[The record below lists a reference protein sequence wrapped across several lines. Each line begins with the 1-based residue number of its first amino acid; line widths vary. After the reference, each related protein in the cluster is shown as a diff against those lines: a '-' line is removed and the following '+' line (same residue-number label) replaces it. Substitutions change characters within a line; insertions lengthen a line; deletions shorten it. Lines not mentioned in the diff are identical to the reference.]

1 MTSYEKNLNKNK
13 FIFKVENSQL
23 TPLYNNQPKR
33 LKIFSYMKTEK
44 KGNFPDITPKYTKL
58 NPVTQNIHTSQ
69 GLNNL
74 TEISKTYSL
83 SKPKNENKSLSSK
96 YKLSKIT
103 TNDLSSRINKTKI
116 SDIYSKKY
124 DNSNSFKIETNTT
137 FDNNKINILKASN
150 IINDSINGLRNLS
163 IKNRTKENIYSNN
176 DSYKNN
182 TNNTNLINDNSTNNS
197 NLATKRETINNLY
210 LKTDINDIYI
220 NTPKDN
226 NSKFDNLDKNLIFF
240 SKNNE
245 ILGTPGGL
253 LRKNNKILL
262 TNTTPENKIKISL
275 DQNKQKI
282 SDSSL
287 KLNTKKTKNDDI
299 NIYNNSNNITTIKPN
314 KNEHIIL
321 ESINNS
327 NPNGKTIKNKFTID
341 SIQINQDA
349 LIQKKKN
356 KLYKCPEEL
365 HFYYITVLQE
375 GKKNENVFEG
385 E

>member
-13 FIFKVENSQL
+13 FIFKLENSQI

-33 LKIFSYMKTEK
+33 LKIFSYIKSEK

-69 GLNNL
+69 GINNL

-103 TNDLSSRINKTKI
+103 SNDLSTRINKSKI
-116 SDIYSKKY
+116 SDIYNKKY
-124 DNSNSFKIETNTT
+124 DNSNSFKIETNVT
-137 FDNNKINILKASN
+137 FDNNKINILKTSN
-150 IINDSINGLRNLS
+150 IINDSINGLRNLN
-163 IKNRTKENIYSNN
+163 IKNRTKENIYTNN
-176 DSYKNN
+176 DTYK
-182 TNNTNLINDNSTNNS
+182 NNTNLINDNSTNNS
-197 NLATKRETINNLY
+197 NSNLATKRETIGNLY

-226 NSKFDNLDKNLIFF
+226 NYKLDNFDKKLVIF
-240 SKNNE
+240 KNNE
-245 ILGTPGGL
+245 IFGTPGGL

-262 TNTTPENKIKISL
+262 ANTTPENKIKISL
-275 DQNKQKI
+275 DQNNQKI
-282 SDSSL
+282 VDSSL
-287 KLNTKKTKNDDI
+287 KLKTKKNKNDDKNT
-299 NIYNNSNNITTIKPN
+299 NINSNNITTIKPS

-327 NPNGKTIKNKFTID
+327 NANTKTIKNKITID
-341 SIQINQDA
+341 SIQFNQDS

-356 KLYKCPEEL
+356 KLNKCPEEL

-375 GKKNENVFEG
+375 GKKNEIEFEG

>member
-13 FIFKVENSQL
+13 FIFKIENSQL

-33 LKIFSYMKTEK
+33 LKIFSNMKIGK

-69 GLNNL
+69 GINNL

-83 SKPKNENKSLSSK
+83 SKPKHENKSLSSK

-103 TNDLSSRINKTKI
+103 SNDLSSRIINSKI
-116 SDIYSKKY
+116 SDIYNKKY
-124 DNSNSFKIETNTT
+124 DNSNSFKIEPNTT
-137 FDNNKINILKASN
+137 VDNNKINILKTSN
-150 IINDSINGLRNLS
+150 MINDSINCLRNLS
-163 IKNRTKENIYSNN
+163 IKNKTKENIYSNN
-176 DSYKNN
+176 DSYK
-182 TNNTNLINDNSTNNS
+182 NNTNLINDNSTNNS
-197 NLATKRETINNLY
+197 NLATKRETIGNLY
-210 LKTDINDIYI
+210 LKTDINDINI

-226 NSKFDNLDKNLIFF
+226 KSKLDNFEKKIIIF
-240 SKNNE
+240 SKNND

-253 LRKNNKILL
+253 LRRNNKILL
-262 TNTTPENKIKISL
+262 ANTTPENKIKISL

-282 SDSSL
+282 IDEGL
-287 KLNTKKTKNDDI
+287 KLKTKKNKNNENNI
-299 NIYNNSNNITTIKPN
+299 NNNSNNITTIKPS

-327 NPNGKTIKNKFTID
+327 NANEKTIKNKFTID
-341 SIQINQDA
+341 SIQFNQDS
-349 LIQKKKN
+349 LIQKRKN

-375 GKKNENVFEG
+375 GKKNEIEFEG

>member
-13 FIFKVENSQL
+13 FIFKLENSQI

-33 LKIFSYMKTEK
+33 LKIFSNIKSEK

-69 GLNNL
+69 GINNL

-103 TNDLSSRINKTKI
+103 SNDLSTRINKSKI
-116 SDIYSKKY
+116 SDIYNKKY
-124 DNSNSFKIETNTT
+124 DNSNSFKIETNVT
-137 FDNNKINILKASN
+137 FDNNKINILKTSN
-150 IINDSINGLRNLS
+150 IINDSINGLRNLN
-163 IKNRTKENIYSNN
+163 IKNRTKENIYTNN
-176 DSYKNN
+176 DTYK
-182 TNNTNLINDNSTNNS
+182 NNTNLINDNSTNNS
-197 NLATKRETINNLY
+197 NSNLATKRETIGNLY

-226 NSKFDNLDKNLIFF
+226 NYKLDNFDKKLVIF
-240 SKNNE
+240 KNNE
-245 ILGTPGGL
+245 IFGTPGGL

-262 TNTTPENKIKISL
+262 ANTTPENKIKISL

-282 SDSSL
+282 VDSSL
-287 KLNTKKTKNDDI
+287 KLKTRKNRNDDNNT
-299 NIYNNSNNITTIKPN
+299 NINSNNITTIKPS

-327 NPNGKTIKNKFTID
+327 NANTKTIKNKITID
-341 SIQINQDA
+341 SIQFNQDS

-356 KLYKCPEEL
+356 KLNKCPEEL

-375 GKKNENVFEG
+375 GKKNEIEFEG

>member
-13 FIFKVENSQL
+13 FIFKIENSQL

-33 LKIFSYMKTEK
+33 LKIFSNIKSEK

-69 GLNNL
+69 GINNL

-103 TNDLSSRINKTKI
+103 SNDLSTRINKSKI
-116 SDIYSKKY
+116 SDIYNKKY
-124 DNSNSFKIETNTT
+124 DNSNSFKIETNVT
-137 FDNNKINILKASN
+137 FDNNKINILKTSN
-150 IINDSINGLRNLS
+150 MINDSINGLRNLN
-163 IKNRTKENIYSNN
+163 IKNRTKENMYTNN
-176 DSYKNN
+176 DTYK
-182 TNNTNLINDNSTNNS
+182 NNTNLINDNSTNNS
-197 NLATKRETINNLY
+197 NSNLATKRETIGNLY
-210 LKTDINDIYI
+210 LKTDVNDIYI

-226 NSKFDNLDKNLIFF
+226 NYKLDNFDKKLVIF
-240 SKNNE
+240 KNNE
-245 ILGTPGGL
+245 IFGTPGGL

-262 TNTTPENKIKISL
+262 ANTTPENKIKISL

-282 SDSSL
+282 LDSSL
-287 KLNTKKTKNDDI
+287 KLKIKKNKNDDI
-299 NIYNNSNNITTIKPN
+299 NTNNNSNNITTIKPS

-327 NPNGKTIKNKFTID
+327 NTNTKTIKNKFTID
-341 SIQINQDA
+341 SIQFNQDS

-356 KLYKCPEEL
+356 KLNKCPEEL

-375 GKKNENVFEG
+375 GKKNEIEFEG

>member
-1 MTSYEKNLNKNK
+1 MASYEKNLNKNK
-13 FIFKVENSQL
+13 FIFKLENSQI

-33 LKIFSYMKTEK
+33 LKIISNMKIDK
-44 KGNFPDITPKYTKL
+44 KDNFPGISPKYTKL

-69 GLNNL
+69 GINNL
-74 TEISKTYSL
+74 AEISKTYSL

-96 YKLSKIT
+96 YKLSKIIS
-103 TNDLSSRINKTKI
+103 NDLSSRISNSKV
-116 SDIYSKKY
+116 SDIYNTKKY

-137 FDNNKINILKASN
+137 FDNNKINILKNSN
-150 IINDSINGLRNLS
+150 MINDSINGLRNLS
-163 IKNRTKENIYSNN
+163 IKNKTKQNIYSNN
-176 DSYKNN
+176 KNN
-182 TNNTNLINDNSTNNS
+182 TNLNNDNSTNNS
-197 NLATKRETINNLY
+197 NLATKRETIGNLY

-220 NTPKDN
+220 NAPKDN
-226 NSKFDNLDKNLIFF
+226 NYKLDNFDKKLIIF

-253 LRKNNKILL
+253 LRKNNKIVLA
-262 TNTTPENKIKISL
+262 NTTPENKLKISL

-282 SDSSL
+282 IDDGL
-287 KLNTKKTKNDDI
+287 KLKAKKIKKDDNNI
-299 NIYNNSNNITTIKPN
+299 NNNSNNITTIKPN

-327 NPNGKTIKNKFTID
+327 NANTKTIKNKFTIE
-341 SIQINQDA
+341 SIQFNKES
-349 LIQKKKN
+349 LLEKKKN

-365 HFYYITVLQE
+365 HFYYISVLQE
-375 GKKNENVFEG
+375 GKKNEIEFEG